1 MKLITYRRRPGD
13 EPEPGV
19 QFPQFTVSLGPL
31 GYRDMLSVLA
41 ADDAGRQSIQEFLD
55 GPPPGYAVT
64 PLDEITLLAP
74 VPRPPK
80 FICVGLNYRDH
91 AAESHSEIPSVPTI
105 FSKFSNCVIAP
116 GEPIMLPNNSTSPDY
131 EAEFAFVI
139 GRGGRH
145 IAADDWKRHVAGYTI
160 VNDVSARDFQRATS
174 QWLMGKTFDTFAP
187 MGPWITTADEIDDPH
202 ALDIRLTLDGELMQ
216 NSNTREL
223 IFGIPAL
230 VEYLSSVVT
239 LEPGDIVSTGTPAGV
254 GFARRPPRWLR
265 PGDEVVIAIQGLGEL
280 RNPVVAEPAW
290 CRNAGRPTGP
300 RCSA

>member
-1 MKLITYRRRPGD
+1 MKLITYRREPGAD
-13 EPEPGV
+13 PEPGV
-19 QFPQFTVSLGPL
+19 RLADVVVSLAPL

-41 ADDAGRQSIQEFLD
+41 ADDAGRARIQEFLD
-55 GPPPGYAVT
+55 GPPPGHAVT
-64 PLDEITLLAP
+64 RLDEIALLAP

-80 FICVGLNYRDH
+80 FVCVGLNYRDH
-91 AAESHSEIPSVPTI
+91 AAEAKAEIPHVPTI
-105 FSKFSNCVIAP
+105 FSKFSHCVIGPGAP
-116 GEPIMLPNNSTSPDY
+116 IVLPKNSTKPDY

-145 IAADDWKRHVAGYTI
+145 IAADHWQRHVAGYTI
-160 VNDVSARDFQRATS
+160 VNDVSARDFQNSTS

-187 MGPWITTADEIDDPH
+187 MGPWITTVDEIDDPH
-202 ALDIRLTLDGELMQ
+202 ALDIRLTINGALLQ

-230 VEYLSSVVT
+230 VAYLSSVVT

-254 GFARRPPRWLR
+254 GFARRPPRWLL

-280 RNPVVAEPAW
+280 RNPVVAEA
-290 CRNAGRPTGP
+290 
-300 RCSA
+300 